1 MRRAQ
6 SVRNHSRPSYA
17 MGVDDLGMVKEDE
30 SVEDVLRRQLLEKDR
45 ECDKAQ
51 LAQRPPLE
59 KIQALAKEYT
69 NLELILQGTQR
80 ENERCMAEME
90 RGKLREKMLERE
102 LEKLAGANWQTNLE
116 IAPASASGFHA
127 RASSLTSS
135 GKPGSDS
142 ASPAKSKGDSSAASP
157 QATVDATKAYLEQ
170 VRLTILGMEQRMQS
184 REEKLAKHIERAEA
198 EGARFEEVRR
208 QALSTTSS

>member
-1 MRRAQ
+1 M
-6 SVRNHSRPSYA
+6 PP
-17 MGVDDLGMVKEDE
+17 
-30 SVEDVLRRQLLEKDR
+30 
-45 ECDKAQ
+45 
-51 LAQRPPLE
+51 RPPL
-59 KIQALAKEYT
+59 LV
-69 NLELILQGTQR
+69 
-80 ENERCMAEME
+80 
-90 RGKLREKMLERE
+90 
-102 LEKLAGANWQTNLE
+102 QTNLE

-127 RASSLTSS
+127 RSSLAGS

-157 QATVDATKAYLEQ
+157 PTTVDATKAYLEQ